1 MATATAVVQSLGAM
15 VFLSDYLGVDGLLDT
30 LSYTNAA
37 GLILRTDGMLCQ
49 EPVIEDVIEG
59 HWTQPIPKPSPT
71 KSNKQLFQEGKTLRN
86 PREPSHTQF
95 KHPHHLQHR
104 ITVTSSRQVIQPYPW
119 APFPKKSP
127 WYFHRGN
134 STCIHLH
141 GIYIKMVFLSLNQHI
156 PMPSFHDFPISFAM
170 FKKPMPLF
178 PTLRIAISNKNDNYY
193 KIL

>member
-1 MATATAVVQSLGAM
+1 MGRSKQTLFDTFWDSITTSLISLLVFQGFPFPNLDPPCCFYPSMAPATAVVQSLGAM

-37 GLILRTDGMLCQ
+37 GLILRTDGMVCQ

-127 WYFHRGN
+127 WYFHRVIPHA
-134 STCIHLH
+134 STC
-141 GIYIKMVFLSLNQHI
+141 MAS
-156 PMPSFHDFPISFAM
+156 
-170 FKKPMPLF
+170 
-178 PTLRIAISNKNDNYY
+178 T
-193 KIL
+193 